1 MVEDVTMCKK
11 RRRAPKGIINPAT
24 GESMT
29 QEEAMA
35 AIAEAERKT
44 AIAKSKTAT
53 ALAAKEDID
62 ASNIDKV
69 QAEDTAAATTTSLD
83 ETLASMGGT
92 TQAISEI
99 QEETFQEVKG
109 ASEKE
114 KMETRK
120 RKEQQLQRA
129 VRQRRRSGT
138 MGRRSLI
145 TGQFGGRGYR
155 G

>member
-11 RRRAPKGIINPAT
+11 KKRAPKGIINSAT

-29 QEEAMA
+29 EEEARA
-35 AIAEAERKT
+35 EIARLNAETKRMQANT
-44 AIAKSKTAT
+44 ATILSKT
-53 ALAAKEDID
+53 EDIK
-62 ASNIDKV
+62 ASNLNKV

-92 TQAISEI
+92 TQAISEM
-99 QEETFQEVKG
+99 QEQTFQEVKG
-109 ASEKE
+109 ANQKE
-114 KMETRK
+114 IMETRK